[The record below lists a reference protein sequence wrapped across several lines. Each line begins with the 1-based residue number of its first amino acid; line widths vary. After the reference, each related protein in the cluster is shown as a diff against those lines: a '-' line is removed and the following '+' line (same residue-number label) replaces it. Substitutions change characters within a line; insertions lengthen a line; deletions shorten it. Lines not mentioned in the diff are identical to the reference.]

1 MLSKNWNTLC
11 YLPNMGTTKIQR
23 IRFRKRIIR
32 YVVLMLLPPVLTTL
46 ILLYFG
52 HFKLKVWI
60 TVLVFVAVTSA
71 IFYRWLLRSVFRPL
85 QSASNLISALREGDF
100 SMQARPSSTRD
111 ALGGLYQEIDLLAD
125 DLRQN
130 RQQSV
135 DSEILLRGVMNYV
148 DVAVFAFDGRGIIT
162 LINRAGCDLL
172 NTTTEQAVG
181 KPAAH
186 FNIERL
192 IQARELTPFRHS
204 FPTQSG
210 RWSIRRTEFRENGVP
225 HVLVMIQD
233 LSRSLREEERQAW
246 KRLIRVMGHE
256 LNNSLAPIKSIS
268 GTLDSLIERQDMD
281 PSVKEDLEDGLS
293 VIHKRAEALSRFV
306 EDYSKIAKL
315 PPPHKQR
322 FRLRDTINHIVE
334 LQDFK
339 GWKIELEECCDM
351 ELFADEAQ
359 IQQLLINLTKN
370 AIEAN
375 QGTEGK
381 TYIRCRKQQNDIVI
395 EVIDEGHGL
404 SETDNLFIPFYSTK
418 PGGSGIG
425 LILSQQIAEN
435 HEGSLELINRTD
447 AQGCIATVVIPSHH
461 VPVI

>member
-1 MLSKNWNTLC
+1 
-11 YLPNMGTTKIQR
+11 MGTAKIQR
-23 IRFRKRIIR
+23 IRFSKRIIR
-32 YVVLMLLPPVLTTL
+32 YALLMLLPPVLTTL
-46 ILLYFG
+46 TLLYFG
-52 HFKLKVWI
+52 DFKLKVWI
-60 TVLVFVAVTSA
+60 TAITFIAVVSA
-71 IFYRWLLRSVFRPL
+71 IFYRWLLTSVFRPL

-100 SMQARPSSTRD
+100 SMQARPSSTQD
-111 ALGGLYQEIDLLAD
+111 ALGGLYEEIDRLAD
-125 DLRQN
+125 DLKQTH
-130 RQQSV
+130 QQSV
-135 DSEILLRGVMNYV
+135 DSEILLRGVMNYI
-148 DVAVFAFDGRGIIT
+148 DVAVFAFDGRGIMT

-172 NTTTEQAVG
+172 NTTAEIAVG
-181 KPAAH
+181 KPASC
-186 FNIERL
+186 FNIEHL
-192 IQARELTPFRHS
+192 IETRELMPFRHS

-268 GTLDSLIERQDMD
+268 ATLDSLIGKQNMD
-281 PSVKEDLEDGLS
+281 LSIKEDLEDGLN
-293 VIHKRAEALSRFV
+293 VIQKRAEALSRFV
-306 EDYSKIAKL
+306 EDYSKIARL

-322 FRLRDTINHIVE
+322 FRLRNSIDHIVD

-375 QGTEGK
+375 QTTGGK
-381 TYIRCRKQQNDIVI
+381 TYIRCRKQLNDIVI
-395 EVIDEGHGL
+395 EVIDEGQGL

-435 HEGSLELINRTD
+435 HEGSLELTNRHD
-447 AQGCIATVVIPSHH
+447 AQGCIATVVIPIHNVATS
-461 VPVI
+461 